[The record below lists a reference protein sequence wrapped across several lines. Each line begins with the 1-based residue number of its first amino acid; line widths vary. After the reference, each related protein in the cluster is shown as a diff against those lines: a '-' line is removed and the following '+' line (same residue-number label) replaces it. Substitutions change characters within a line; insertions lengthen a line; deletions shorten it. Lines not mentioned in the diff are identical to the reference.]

1 MITRVLKDLMLWCS
15 LCSLQLQPDSI
26 RGLGTSFGEVK
37 KKERHDDQADLL
49 GSRPISKEMLI
60 YKWQGIPQNDTQEN
74 EDIYTFIIYIYM
86 RIYIHTY
93 IYIMSKM
100 CNRVE
105 PIKYYSQYWNKGKQ
119 VPSNKRLIKISF
131 IYILQ
136 NKNGVLHKKKSLYDA
151 KDFFLLPKMI
161 TKESENRYL

>member
-1 MITRVLKDLMLWCS
+1 
-15 LCSLQLQPDSI
+15 
-26 RGLGTSFGEVK
+26 
-37 KKERHDDQADLL
+37 
-49 GSRPISKEMLI
+49 
-60 YKWQGIPQNDTQEN
+60 
-74 EDIYTFIIYIYM
+74 
-86 RIYIHTY
+86 
-93 IYIMSKM
+93 MSKM